1 MARPSRAACLLV
13 ATLVASARA
22 NAGHAW
28 MPADEYARLHGAA
41 ADDPRLRG
49 AAADDPID
57 ADLRRSVA
65 QFAPRTT
72 VQETS
77 ALLARLMQPDLRDN
91 AVFVLGGKVFAT
103 RRFLR
108 QGEKN
113 QGLCVTLRSAV
124 KRGPLPNVAF
134 AHLSGATGGDADHH
148 FLKGEEN
155 GVPTTVIAKRGGYAQ
170 RGILLPNPYFGAGR
184 VGTGG
189 DLDRWQSQT
198 TALRRAAAKRAFSKR
213 IPRVFW
219 RGTCDNHEGLP
230 SLVGRRVP
238 TPARRRLVD
247 TEKRPR
253 RRLMDTEKRRR
264 KTCSQ
269 ENGNRARLLAAS
281 LTLARPDVFDAKC
294 NHLAPPKNFTCREGA
309 ARAELEAAYASVS
322 SKPRAAMDTRW
333 VAPED
338 YADFR
343 YVLNLPGQTSGSY
356 SRNLNHLWAT
366 GGVVLLWDE
375 PIVEWYY
382 PLLETGVTHLVVNRS
397 TAKKVIKR
405 LETNKKEYKRLA
417 AGAARIADY
426 VMSAGGMANYFDH
439 VLEAVRRHLRY
450 DLVLDDRRA
459 LLELLERKWSKEASG
474 ESGPGACDRLV
485 EFKVTSRT
493 LRMRH
498 PTGPAREVWDVV
510 ERRRN
515 ICETLR
521 GMK

>member
-1 MARPSRAACLLV
+1 MMRRAALLLSAVAATAKKRATKTASVDAFAGLRWRPADEFARLHPDAADAAPKTRLAREVKRSIAACVRPSKHYNETADLVKSMLLTDDKHRLPLLTFNGRIFAPPQYV
-13 ATLVASARA
+13 VPFKNRGLVVMLASARRVRKK
-22 NAGHAW
+22 
-28 MPADEYARLHGAA
+28 PL
-41 ADDPRLRG
+41 P
-49 AAADDPID
+49 
-57 ADLRRSVA
+57 
-65 QFAPRTT
+65 
-72 VQETS
+72 
-77 ALLARLMQPDLRDN
+77 N
-91 AVFVLGGKVFAT
+91 AVFSANMASRGGEVLTG
-103 RRFLR
+103 
-108 QGEKN
+108 QGEY
-113 QGLCVTLRSAV
+113 
-124 KRGPLPNVAF
+124 P
-134 AHLSGATGGDADHH
+134 
-148 FLKGEEN
+148 E
-155 GVPTTVIAKRGGYAQ
+155 TVIAKKTGYGEFC
-170 RGILLPNPYFGAGR
+170 GIMIPNPYPSHEPAH
-184 VGTGG
+184 VG
-189 DLDRWQSQT
+189 DLELWRYAVDEI
-198 TALRRAAAKRAFSKR
+198 RAAAKAQPVKKR
-213 IPRVFW
+213 DAKVFW
-219 RGTCDNHEGLP
+219 RGSCANNEWERNRYHAMADQRALLIGDGACAGTYE
-230 SLVGRRVP
+230 S
-238 TPARRRLVD
+238 
-247 TEKRPR
+247 
-253 RRLMDTEKRRR
+253 
-264 KTCSQ
+264 
-269 ENGNRARLLAAS
+269 GNRARLLAAS
-281 LTLARPDVFDAKC
+281 LTVRHPKQFNIKC
-294 NHLAPPKNFTCREGA
+294 SNLDPPRNFSCVED
-309 ARAELEAAYASVS
+309 AAYAAQLRQARDDVLENSHTVED
-322 SKPRAAMDTRW
+322 RAWFDAT
-333 VAPED
+333 D
-338 YADFR
+338 YTK
-343 YVLNLPGQTSGSY
+343 YKYLLNLPGKTTGSY